1 MKAKLI
7 AISIGSYFLSFAAY
21 SQVETD
27 DMYFRASDR
36 AKLSQGTVTAENFST
51 PKKLAEASEV
61 SQPINPTDSYS
72 ARNVNP
78 EYSSQLTENESV
90 IAEDN
95 YFTPDFQPR
104 AVNQNI
110 SNCNCGQGSY
120 YNPYNGSN
128 QFNNFNNFNSP
139 YYNPYGYPGG
149 FNSFNSF
156 SSFGYPYS
164 GFNSGFGLST
174 GFGWGGF
181 SPGFYGGLGY
191 GAFNGFYDPF
201 GYNGFGGGFF
211 GSGFYPRTRV
221 VFVNAD
227 AGNRVVNSRRPTR
240 SANTNNVVTGNSR
253 ITTTGNTTGQR
264 NTVSSGRT
272 GNASSQSDYYN
283 KGWRKTQN
291 TNPSGR
297 FEDNNRT
304 INNSNTRT
312 INNNN
317 TRSNFNWGNTNSNS
331 RQGSSGFTPAPS
343 RNSFNGGGSTGG
355 SRSGGSSGGS
365 KTRGRNN

>member
-7 AISIGSYFLSFAAY
+7 IISIVGYLFSFAAY

-27 DMYFRASDR
+27 DMYFKASDR
-36 AKLSQGTVTAENFST
+36 AKLNQGKVTAENVMT

-61 SQPINPTDSYS
+61 NQPINPTDSYS
-72 ARNVNP
+72 ARNINP
-78 EYSSQLTENESV
+78 EYSAQLNENESV
-90 IAEDN
+90 VSEDN

-110 SNCNCGQGSY
+110 SNCNCGQGSF
-120 YNPYNGSN
+120 YNPYNGVN
-128 QFNNFNNFNSP
+128 RFNSFNSP

-201 GYNGFGGGFF
+201 GYNSFGFF
-211 GSGFYPRTRV
+211 PRTRV
-221 VFVNAD
+221 VFVSSD

-240 SANTNNVVTGNSR
+240 STNTNNLVTGNSR
-253 ITTTGNTTGQR
+253 TATTGNTVGQR
-264 NTVSSGRT
+264 TTISSGRT
-272 GNASSQSDYYN
+272 GNGVTQSDYYN
-283 KGWRKTQN
+283 KGWRKIQN
-291 TNPSGR
+291 TNANGR
-297 FEDNNRT
+297 FQDNNST
-304 INNSNTRT
+304 IGNSNTRT
-312 INNNN
+312 INSNN
-317 TRSNFNWGNTNSNS
+317 TRSNFNWGNSNSNS

-343 RNSFNGGGSTGG
+343 RNTFDGGSRTGG
-355 SRSGGSSGGS
+355 SRSGGSSGGT